1 MPLSWLEIASIVIGL
16 GGGYWLVSRIIE
28 RHSAPDWTPE
38 DFSDQTSKS
47 SGSQSDPGHGDRAQN
62 GPSSGE
68 EPRRREASGPPK
80 PWWEVLDVPRIAT
93 RAEISH
99 AYKRRISEYHPD
111 KVAHLGEEIR
121 AVAERRSKEINVA
134 YEEAMRL
141 T

>member
-1 MPLSWLEIASIVIGL
+1 MFLE
-16 GGGYWLVSRIIE
+16 
-28 RHSAPDWTPE
+28 
-38 DFSDQTSKS
+38 
-47 SGSQSDPGHGDRAQN
+47 
-62 GPSSGE
+62 
-68 EPRRREASGPPK
+68 
-80 PWWEVLDVPRIAT
+80 IAT